1 MKQKVWFRD
10 SAHAQKAL
18 LNLALVLGVI
28 GLLLV
33 MGAAWIGTHRHW

>member
-10 SAHAQKAL
+10 SAHAQQVL

-28 GLLLV
+28 GFLLV
-33 MGAAWIGTHRHW
+33 MGAAWFVVHHD